1 MEKERDENVKL
12 NGIYHFTKA
21 RIETAK
27 QWSLHNEIQQLI
39 NEGKDYIYLVRK
51 LNSICTTEEWKVKNI
66 IPTSGRTLIANNLTS
81 STPTDSPRVNYTAL
95 GTGIATPAN
104 GDIILGTEVYR
115 RQRGSATNAANI
127 AYITAFYTAPE
138 VVGTFTEA
146 GLFANGTS
154 VVNSGVLFS
163 RVLLNGGAGIVKTN
177 IETLTIDYTVSLN

>member
-81 STPTDSPRVNYTAL
+81 SDRKSTRLNSSHIPLSRMPS
-95 GTGIATPAN
+95 
-104 GDIILGTEVYR
+104 
-115 RQRGSATNAANI
+115 SA
-127 AYITAFYTAPE
+127 
-138 VVGTFTEA
+138 
-146 GLFANGTS
+146 
-154 VVNSGVLFS
+154 
-163 RVLLNGGAGIVKTN
+163 
-177 IETLTIDYTVSLN
+177 